1 MAKKS
6 SLHPDYSCNVFIN
19 CPFDDAYKPI
29 LQALYFTI
37 IDCGFI
43 PRCALEANN
52 SDDIRIEKILNIISE
67 CKFGIHDISR
77 TELDAATGLPRFNMP
92 LELGMFI
99 GCKRYGP
106 NEKSY
111 LILDSEKYRFRECI
125 SDIAGQDIKIHAD
138 SPQTAVRVVRD
149 WLREKSQRTTLPSG
163 VVIWRK
169 FEQFEAELPN
179 ICAGMNWDINELSF
193 IDYFNSIKTW
203 LGVTP

>member
-1 MAKKS
+1 MAKSKIH
-6 SLHPDYSCNVFIN
+6 LDYSCNVFIN

-52 SDDIRIEKILNIISE
+52 SDDIRIEKILNIIDE

-77 TELDAATGLPRFNMP
+77 TEIDTNTGLPRFNMP

-99 GCKRYGP
+99 GCKRFGT

-111 LILDSEKYRFRECI
+111 LILDSEKYRFRNCI
-125 SDIAGQDIKIHAD
+125 SDIAGQDIKIHENE
-138 SPQTAVRVVRD
+138 PKRAVRAVRD
-149 WLREKSQRTTLPSG
+149 WLREKSHRTTLPSG
-163 VVIWRK
+163 SVIWGK
-169 FEQFEAELPN
+169 FEQFQTELPAL
-179 ICAGMNWDINELSF
+179 CTTMKWDIDELSF
-193 IDYFNSIKTW
+193 LDYFNCIKTW
-203 LGVTP
+203 LKVTP